1 MCEQKYA
8 EKRMT
13 TKKKKKKKLN
23 LFATEMH
30 KLIVA
35 GLLESV
41 QWQVQAVVLDFES
54 HA

>member
-1 MCEQKYA
+1 MCDQKCA
-8 EKRMT
+8 EKWM
-13 TKKKKKKKLN
+13 TKKKLD

-30 KLIVA
+30 KLEVA

-41 QWQVQAVVLDFES
+41 QCQVQAVVLDFKS

>member
-13 TKKKKKKKLN
+13 KKKKKLN